1 MVSYLDFNTYNNTR
15 NRGNPIDKV
24 ERPRR
29 RHWDYLA
36 GILGMVFTILVIV
49 GVIYYWE
56 DVEALEKFGY
66 AGAFIISVLGGA
78 TILAPVPMTPVVFVL
93 GAVMRPAYAP
103 YLGPVYVG
111 IAAGMGEAVGGILI
125 YMTGFAGGIFLPSPT
140 NRFYD
145 IYLHIT
151 KWMEKRGGV
160 VLFILSA
167 VINPFFYPAA
177 IAAGAIHFGF
187 RKYLAICLVGKT
199 IKGITVAFAGYYG
212 LSQLLKLLGLMAK

>member
-1 MVSYLDFNTYNNTR
+1 MTAAVVAAT
-15 NRGNPIDKV
+15 
-24 ERPRR
+24 
-29 RHWDYLA
+29 
-36 GILGMVFTILVIV
+36 
-49 GVIYYWE
+49 IYYWE
-56 DVEALEKFGY
+56 DVEALERFGY
-66 AGAFIISVLGGA
+66 VGAFIISVLGGA
-78 TILAPVPMTPVVFVL
+78 TILAPVPMTPVIFVL

-111 IAAGMGEAVGGILI
+111 IAAGMGEAVGGMLI
-125 YMTGFAGGIFLPSPT
+125 YMTGFTGGIFLPSPT

-160 VLFILSA
+160 VLFVLSA

-177 IAAGAIHFGF
+177 IAAGAIQFGF
-187 RKYLAICLVGKT
+187 KKYMLICWAGKT

-212 LSQLLKLLGLMAK
+212 LSQLLKLLGLLKG